1 MTVQQMTALLC
12 IGVKGRNVYL
22 YPHKLLQPMYIK
34 INTVYVTKAL
44 CL

>member
-1 MTVQQMTALLC
+1 MTVKQMTALLC

-22 YPHKLLQPMYIK
+22 HPQKLLQPMYIK
-34 INTVYVTKAL
+34 INTVFVTKAH